1 MKFALSEQNLL
12 FVIAS
17 IIASQYDFPSTLCRP
32 NIWSAEFYFIYSY
45 VNVYL
50 TCI

>member
-17 IIASQYDFPSTLCRP
+17 IIASQYDFPSTAGG
-32 NIWSAEFYFIYSY
+32 NATFF
-45 VNVYL
+45 
-50 TCI
+50 